1 MIIDLSILIQFL
13 YVSKCTFHFLLDSH
27 YLADNYSLP
36 GDKVQQATTSKAPLD
51 PKCRLLASHIVDLK
65 FIRLNVNFFM

>member
-1 MIIDLSILIQFL
+1 MMNLSIIIHCL
-13 YVSKCTFHFLLDSH
+13 YVYKCTFHFLLDSH

-65 FIRLNVNFFM
+65 FIKLNVNFFM